1 MVQLLGEL
9 NGKVDVALM
18 HLARINMELFP
29 DEKALIKPGSLPA
42 TPLKREEEFYQMEK
56 ALEDSTVFSVA
67 VRLSKKIKPKSAE
80 FYA

>member
-42 TPLKREEEFYQMEK
+42 TPLKREEFYQMEK